1 MSRSSPIF
9 EKLASLFRPVLVTAS
24 RALKPCI
31 SLNTHDPILVLG
43 NQKTGS
49 TAIAELLAQYGSLWA
64 TTDLH
69 PLQSPAAQI
78 ENEPASVACLIQRLR
93 YYFRRDLIKENELTA
108 ATDSLLEV
116 LPQARPVFV
125 VRHPVHNIRS
135 ILDRVSLPG
144 RPLPFEDLGLSE
156 NGWER
161 IVRGH
166 DYGIEAE
173 DHITSLALRW
183 CRTTTIYLRHSDRL
197 HLVRYEDFMSD
208 KLGTINALATQLGVE
223 PKEDIRPLLDVPFQ
237 PRGDHRSTP
246 PSDFFSAQALDIIHE
261 RCNDGMSALNYEP
274 VLDSSAS

>member
-1 MSRSSPIF
+1 MSALL
-9 EKLASLFRPVLVTAS
+9 EKIVGAIRPLLVTGARWGTPRLSLSEIAPVL
-24 RALKPCI
+24 I
-31 SLNTHDPILVLG
+31 LG

-49 TAIAELLAQYGSLWA
+49 TAIAELLAQYGDLWA

-69 PLQSPAAQI
+69 PLQSPDAQI

-93 YYFRRDLIKENELTA
+93 YYFRRDLVKENELTA

-116 LPQARPVFV
+116 FPRARPVFV
-125 VRHPVHNIRS
+125 VRHPVQNVRS

-144 RPLPFEDLGLSE
+144 RPLPFETLDLSGG
-156 NGWER
+156 GWER

-166 DYGIEAE
+166 DYGIEAD

-208 KLGTINALATQLGVE
+208 KLGTINALATRLGVE

-246 PSDFFSAQALDIIHE
+246 PNDFFSDQALDIIHE
-261 RCNDGMSALNYEP
+261 RCVDGMSALNYEP
-274 VLDSSAS
+274 VPDSSAS